1 MFDAGPA
8 LADMAKQIR
17 SHRAADGL
25 TLQQLAVRSGVS
37 ASTIHKVE
45 ARLMVP
51 TVLVLL
57 RIAKGLGCRL
67 EELVRDRFE
76 DPSALIEA
84 ESA

>member
-45 ARLMVP
+45 AGEMVP

-57 RIAKGLGCRL
+57 RIAKGLGCRP
-67 EELVRDRFE
+67 EERVRDRFE
-76 DPSALIEA
+76 DPVVLIEA